1 MNTPLNNFEHALLY
15 SIGVNL
21 PAHRVGQLDRVLVV
35 SSPINDINIL
45 AWDINRVKR
54 FIELDI
60 GIRMELCPDCLPQG
74 HKNTSITFIV
84 EKSFIRDCMNF
95 LCREARIPNS
105 PQTQDGLTIHNLQH
119 QCGYCTAPNSP
130 PPPPPPYEPPEKEK
144 PLLNGG
150 QSSPS
155 FSPPQLPPK
164 PQVSFLDE
172 WSLDSRLSG
181 PGPSEKQEERSE
193 SPDSDLPPRCYKR
206 EDHQTSIPAM
216 AQPYLNF
223 QPHLFNRHCFE
234 GPYQISSRI
243 IITDSGELQ
252 FERSILGSTPHSSHG
267 GFQFNKQKPLP
278 PRRTQVQVQNSS
290 ASQCFTFPPRA
301 PNASS
306 ADNQHTSVASQP
318 PQIPPKQGR
327 NLPPPLFHRSSD
339 SLLEETRGPKLVKRA
354 SEVSQGE
361 NGEYVIT
368 TSPRSSD
375 GSREITPPAQ
385 PPFPPSHPSDDVS
398 ADYLTVVADT
408 VEPSGSPTS
417 PDVVSVSVQVSH
429 GCTEHL
435 HTDNLQQPPPRCS
448 PTLQQKPPKPAVPPR
463 RIRSHSNV
471 ADSSYNST
479 LQGSSAWQHE
489 PECHSTHKK
498 VVTRGDDQAGLLDH
512 GLTSSEFD
520 GRIRRGSDEANDDTC
535 GSSSS
540 NSTKRPVPTPRSRK
554 RRSRTVLGLNVS
566 VQLNDV

>member
-60 GIRMELCPDCLPQG
+60 GIRMELCPDCLLQG
-74 HKNTSITFIV
+74 QKNTSITFIV

-105 PQTQDGLTIHNLQH
+105 PQTQDGLMIHNLQH
-119 QCGYCTAPNSP
+119 QCGYCTAPDSP

-144 PLLNGG
+144 PSLNED
-150 QSSPS
+150 QSSS
-155 FSPPQLPPK
+155 SSSPPQLPPK
-164 PQVSFLDE
+164 PQVSLLE
-172 WSLDSRLSG
+172 WSMDSRFSG
-181 PGPSEKQEERSE
+181 PGPSEMQEERSE
-193 SPDSDLPPRCYKR
+193 SPDSDLPPRDYKR
-206 EDHQTSIPAM
+206 KDYQSSIPAM

-223 QPHLFNRHCFE
+223 QPHLFNHHSFE

-278 PRRTQVQVQNSS
+278 PRRTQVQVQASPCFSS
-290 ASQCFTFPPRA
+290 HMLPPHIPNTSFT
-301 PNASS
+301 
-306 ADNQHTSVASQP
+306 DNQHTSQP

-327 NLPPPLFHRSSD
+327 NRPPPLFRRNSD
-339 SLLEETRGPKLVKRA
+339 SLLEEMQGPKLVKRA

-375 GSREITPPAQ
+375 GSRETTPPAQ
-385 PPFPPSHPSDDVS
+385 PLFPPSHPSDDVS
-398 ADYLTVVADT
+398 AEYLTVVADT
-408 VEPSGSPTS
+408 VEPGASPTS
-417 PDVVSVSVQVSH
+417 PDVVSVSVRVSH
-429 GCTEHL
+429 GNTEPL
-435 HTDNLQQPPPRCS
+435 HTDNLQQPPPKCS
-448 PTLQQKPPKPAVPPR
+448 PTLQQKPPKPPVPPR

-479 LQGSSAWQHE
+479 LQDSSAWQHE
-489 PECHSTHKK
+489 PESHSTHKK

-520 GRIRRGSDEANDDTC
+520 GKIRRGSDEANGDTC
-535 GSSSS
+535 SSSSS
-540 NSTKRPVPTPRSRK
+540 NGTKRPVPVPRSRN

>member
-1 MNTPLNNFEHALLY
+1 
-15 SIGVNL
+15 
-21 PAHRVGQLDRVLVV
+21 
-35 SSPINDINIL
+35 
-45 AWDINRVKR
+45 
-54 FIELDI
+54 
-60 GIRMELCPDCLPQG
+60 
-74 HKNTSITFIV
+74 
-84 EKSFIRDCMNF
+84 
-95 LCREARIPNS
+95 
-105 PQTQDGLTIHNLQH
+105 
-119 QCGYCTAPNSP
+119 
-130 PPPPPPYEPPEKEK
+130 
-144 PLLNGG
+144 
-150 QSSPS
+150 
-155 FSPPQLPPK
+155 
-164 PQVSFLDE
+164 
-172 WSLDSRLSG
+172 
-181 PGPSEKQEERSE
+181 
-193 SPDSDLPPRCYKR
+193 
-206 EDHQTSIPAM
+206 M